1 MNSSLKNKKDV
12 SKQVYHSNATTN
24 VRLRNEINNS
34 NGTYLQISE
43 KFGVSVNTVKKW
55 KNRADFE
62 DKSSKPKTIYY
73 SLSELEM
80 LIAIE
85 LRCLTWWALDE
96 ITEAVN
102 PEEPEKIRSAVYR
115 TFVREGINKVP
126 EKEKEKAKKF
136 KEYDPGYL
144 HIDVTYL
151 PKINGIKY
159 YLFVAIDRATR
170 TLYYKVYD
178 AKTSE
183 NSESFMLECLDF
195 FPFGIT
201 HVLTDNGLEFTNRL
215 IKSKKGEYCQKPS
228 KLDVVCAENNIDHR
242 CTKPFTP
249 KTNGMVEKANDIIK
263 NKTIKITR
271 YDSLEQMNDDL
282 MRFLVHYNLYRRHG
296 SLRRELKVKTPLNA
310 VEKWYELDEK
320 IFKQKPREFK
330 NKILSLK
337 SKQVVEE
344 QQPRET

>member
-1 MNSSLKNKKDV
+1 M
-12 SKQVYHSNATTN
+12 KQIYHANATTN
-24 VRLRNEINNS
+24 VRLRNIISQS
-34 NGTYLQISE
+34 NLTNLQLSE
-43 KFGVSVNTVKKW
+43 QYGVSQNTVSKW
-55 KNRADFE
+55 KNRGEFE
-62 DKSSKPKTIYY
+62 DKSSRPETIHYA
-73 SLSELEM
+73 LSELEM
-80 LIAIE
+80 LIAVE
-85 LRCLTWWALDE
+85 LRHLTWWALDE

-102 PEEPEKIRSAVYR
+102 PEQPEKIRSAVYR

-151 PKINGIKY
+151 PKINRIKY

-178 AKTSE
+178 AKTSA
-183 NSESFMLECLDF
+183 NTESFMNECLDF

-215 IKSKKGEYCQKPS
+215 LKNKKGEYCTKPS
-228 KLDVVCAENNIDHR
+228 KLDVLCKENKIDHR

-263 NKTIKITR
+263 KGTIKKTSYSSI
-271 YDSLEQMNDDL
+271 EEMKEDL
-282 MRFLVHYNLYRRHG
+282 TNFLVLYNLYRRHG
-296 SLRRELKVKTPLNA
+296 SLRRELKVKTPFNA
-310 VEKWYELDEK
+310 VEKWHELDPE
-320 IFKQKPREFK
+320 IFKEKPIEFK
-330 NKILSLK
+330 NKILNLK
-337 SKQVVEE
+337 
-344 QQPRET
+344 RT